1 MRGLGLR
8 RGVKIVLV
16 TLGLTVAA
24 ILLAVLE
31 DKCETYDLW
40 SFFLDSLPW
49 SEKSPFDDVNPVQ
62 HEGIIVVPTMYP
74 EEVSWI
80 ADELPE

>member
-1 MRGLGLR
+1 MRGLR
-8 RGVKIVLV
+8 RGVKIVIL
-16 TLGLTVAA
+16 TLGLTLAA

-31 DKCETYDLW
+31 DKCATYDPW

-49 SEKSPFDDVNPVQ
+49 SENSPFDEINPVR
-62 HEGIIVVPTMYP
+62 HEGIIVVPTLHP
-74 EEVSWI
+74 DDVSWI